1 MRKIILAAIIL
12 LSVSFTNAQ
21 DVLKVMQYNLLNYGN
36 ITSWCPATINNF
48 NDKEPLLHEII
59 QYVQPDIFTV
69 NELGSVTF
77 VHQRILD
84 SVMNK
89 NSAKQYGKADY
100 VNTNGSHLVN
110 MLYYNTDK
118 IVYVSA
124 ESIQNEVRD
133 IVLYRMYY
141 KNPKLAQTNDTTWLN
156 AIVCHLKAS
165 NGATERATRARMT
178 SAAMAYLKLH
188 NYSGNNMFMGD
199 FNIYKSSEQSYQNLI
214 DESDVNYKFYD
225 PINTPGN
232 WNNNSSFSDVHTQS
246 THSSASSN
254 GCTAGGGL
262 DDRFDFILISND
274 LKQGNNHITY
284 KNNSYKVIGNDGHHF
299 NKSINSGTNNSV
311 PANILNA
318 LYNHSDHLPIV
329 LELNVDILISG
340 IGKVENN
347 NFIINFQNP
356 INGILDLHIESDDND
371 RKLVQIWSI
380 QGQKVYDNSFSG
392 NIINENIS
400 LEHTA
405 NGMYILM
412 VTNAK
417 GQIEYSSKIIKQN

>member
-1 MRKIILAAIIL
+1 MRKIILVAIIS
-12 LSVSFTNAQ
+12 LSALFTNAQ

-36 ITSWCPATINNF
+36 VTSYCTTDNNDF
-48 NDKEPLLHEII
+48 HDKEPLLHEIV
-59 QYVQPDIFTV
+59 QYIQPDIFTV
-69 NELGSVTF
+69 NELGNVTY

-89 NSAKQYGKADY
+89 NSIKQYGKADY
-100 VNTNGSHLVN
+100 VNTNGSDLVN

-118 IVYVSA
+118 LVYVSA

-141 KNPKLAQTNDTTWLN
+141 NSPNLAQSNDTAWIN

-165 NGATERATRARMT
+165 SGSTEQATRARMT
-178 SAAMAYLKLH
+178 AAAMAYLKLH

-199 FNIYKSSEQSYQNLI
+199 FNIYKSSEDCYENLI
-214 DESDVNYKFYD
+214 DESDINYKFFD
-225 PINTPGN
+225 PISTPGN
-232 WNNNSSFSDVHTQS
+232 WNNSSSYAAVHTQS
-246 THSSASSN
+246 THSSSN
-254 GCTAGGGL
+254 GCAAGGGL

-284 KNNSYKVIGNDGHHF
+284 KDNSYKVIGNDGNHF
-299 NKSINSGTNNSV
+299 DKSINNGTNNSV

-318 LYNHSDHLPIV
+318 LYNHSDHLPIT
-329 LELNVDILISG
+329 LELEVDNIASG
-340 IGKVENN
+340 IGKAGNN

-356 INGILDLHIESDDND
+356 TNGILDLHIESDNND
-371 RKLVQIWSI
+371 RKNIQIWSI
-380 QGQKVYDNSFSG
+380 QGQKIYDKSFSG
-392 NIINENIS
+392 NIINKNIS
-400 LEHTA
+400 IENRA

-412 VTNAK
+412 VTNAE
-417 GQIEYSSKIIKQN
+417 GQVEYSSKIIKQN